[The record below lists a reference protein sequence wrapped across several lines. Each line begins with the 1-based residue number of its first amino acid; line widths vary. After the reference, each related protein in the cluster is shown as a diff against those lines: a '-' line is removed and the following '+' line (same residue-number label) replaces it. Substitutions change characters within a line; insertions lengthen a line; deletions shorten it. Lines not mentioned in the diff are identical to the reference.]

1 LLNDHLRDCQAKTHP
16 TSVDVPCLCEAA
28 EEPEELIQII
38 LLDPETG
45 ILDITREPAVIKF
58 DLYSNVASV
67 GKLDRVAHQVEE
79 DLLEPLLVRVD
90 GLRDTFFDIE
100 LQI

>member
-1 LLNDHLRDCQAKTHP
+1 MNDHLRDRQAETHP
-16 TSVDVPCLCEAA
+16 TSVDVPGLREAA

-45 ILDITREPAVIKF
+45 ILDITREPSVIKCE
-58 DLYSNVASV
+58 LNANMASV
-67 GKLDRVAHQVEE
+67 GELDRVAHQVKE

-90 GLRDTFFDIE
+90 CLRDTFSNLE